1 MRVKGSIKTIIS
13 FHGTNVFF
21 LRGEGKIAMS
31 FSSVVTSSL
40 EVEVIVNMATG
51 FLETC

>member
-1 MRVKGSIKTIIS
+1 MRVKGSIETIIS

-31 FSSVVTSSL
+31 FFWEGRGQLPCLLVV
-40 EVEVIVNMATG
+40 
-51 FLETC
+51 